1 MDPDCRAILQ
11 VLKSPTRLYED
22 PVKQERL
29 ATKLPSVAFPN
40 GNRGIG
46 PHDIAMLG
54 VGSAH
59 VTIGLE
65 GRLSAR
71 DRLLPGSG
79 AHWEPGSLRCAGAHR
94 ASQTSE
100 RPLPQRR
107 RHTPFDSTGLLPV
120 TTCKV
125 HGSTSHDYNGSSHKA
140 AGPSTC
146 PPARQV
152 GCHEQRKDRI
162 AGNSANLFA
171 EIPGRAT
178 TRHRNV

>member
-65 GRLSAR
+65 GRLSAPR
-71 DRLLPGSG
+71 PAPTRIRCPLGTRLS
-79 AHWEPGSLRCAGAHR
+79 AMR
-94 ASQTSE
+94 
-100 RPLPQRR
+100 
-107 RHTPFDSTGLLPV
+107 
-120 TTCKV
+120 
-125 HGSTSHDYNGSSHKA
+125 GST
-140 AGPSTC
+140 PC
-146 PPARQV
+146 
-152 GCHEQRKDRI
+152 
-162 AGNSANLFA
+162 
-171 EIPGRAT
+171 
-178 TRHRNV
+178 